1 MLQNRIKKNPYVQVK
16 QPSWHSDGDDHVTTS
31 LLTLSRR
38 CGTVENQSCADVG
51 FRRCDNVALQ
61 RSLSRR
67 CHKVPATMP
76 QNLALD
82 FQAILLQV
90 ILISFPS
97 SKRERVTKVLISVK
111 HTSPLFKRTLHL
123 QLTKV
128 QINQVK
134 YMKFNLFTMKTI
146 IHFFA

>member
-51 FRRCDNVALQ
+51 FRRCDNVGFRRFDNVALQ

-82 FQAILLQV
+82 F
-90 ILISFPS
+90 
-97 SKRERVTKVLISVK
+97 
-111 HTSPLFKRTLHL
+111 
-123 QLTKV
+123 
-128 QINQVK
+128 
-134 YMKFNLFTMKTI
+134 
-146 IHFFA
+146 